1 MRDDYGIDLEGSGR
15 GWLAGTALA
24 VVGAAAVL
32 DHATGTL
39 TWVLTGAL
47 VVVGAVCGVAGR
59 RAGAGRRR
67 RRTEIRRQRGY
78 LPGEQPWSWPR
89 HAAQL
94 ATPVAFVFVMLT
106 SGFGTDE
113 GTVVDGW
120 LGVVVVG
127 SAAVT
132 AATAATSAVQRAR
145 RHGLRP
151 GPERAPGVQ
160 RGFGLYVGLLVVYLA
175 CLGLLP
181 GRSDAARA
189 AGVFGVVVG
198 LAVAA
203 GVAIVWWRDRR
214 QRRTGPERVEA
225 QG

>member
-15 GWLAGTALA
+15 GWLAGTGLA
-24 VVGAAAVL
+24 VAGAAAALDSTTGPVSWSLAGVL
-32 DHATGTL
+32 L
-39 TWVLTGAL
+39 
-47 VVVGAVCGVAGR
+47 VVGAVCGLAAWRV
-59 RAGAGRRR
+59 GAGRRR
-67 RRTEIRRQRGY
+67 QRAEIRRQRGY

-94 ATPVAFVFVMLT
+94 AVPLAFALVMLT
-106 SGFGTDE
+106 SGLGSDE
-113 GTVVDGW
+113 GRVMDGW

-151 GPERAPGVQ
+151 GSERASGFQ
-160 RGFGLYVGLLVVYLA
+160 RGFGLYLGLLVVYLA

-181 GRSDAARA
+181 GQSDAARA
-189 AGVFGVVVG
+189 AGVVGVVVG
-198 LAVAA
+198 VAVAT
-203 GVAIVWWRDRR
+203 GVAIVWWRGRQ
-214 QRRTGPERVEA
+214 QRRTGPDHVGVAR
-225 QG
+225 